1 MISARIRKRLP
12 PGPEFAG
19 FALEIDLQTGA
30 GITALFGPSGAGKT
44 LTLDS
49 IAGFVR
55 PDEGRILLDDQIL
68 FDAESGVFLPPQARR
83 CGYVFQNYALFP
95 HMTLRKNLEF
105 AAERI
110 PRLERHR
117 KVTEM
122 IERFRLTDVSGRRPH
137 QLSGGQKQRCSIARA
152 LVGSP
157 RVLLLDE
164 PARGLDAPLRAELYA
179 VLRQVRADFG
189 TPILL
194 VTHDFNE
201 CFELAE
207 EMLVVKDGRVVQT
220 GPPRKV
226 YEQPANVDVARLFG
240 AYNLLP
246 VEIRALDPGRNSSR
260 LRFRDFDLTGPYFP
274 GRLIGDHGW
283 LCVRPEQLSAIPQ
296 NGKLASN
303 QIPAALV
310 RVIEKPQST
319 RFEFSDDIAVESPGC
334 DLAVHRQVKDW
345 FIEFPQHN
353 LKLL

>member
-1 MISARIRKRLP
+1 MIAARIRKRLP
-12 PGPEFAG
+12 PGPESAG
-19 FALEIDLQTGA
+19 FSLEIDLQTGA
-30 GITALFGPSGAGKT
+30 GITVLFGSSGAGKT

-55 PDEGRILLDDQIL
+55 PEEGRIMLDDQIL
-68 FDAESGVFLPPQARR
+68 FDAESRVHLPPQARR

-95 HMTLRKNLEF
+95 HMTLRQNLEF
-105 AAERI
+105 AAERL

-122 IERFRLTDVSGRRPH
+122 IDRFHLSDVSGRRPH

-152 LVGSP
+152 LIGSP
-157 RVLLLDE
+157 RALLLDE
-164 PARGLDAPLRAELYA
+164 PARGLDAPLRTELYA
-179 VLRQVRADFG
+179 VLRQVRVDFG

-207 EMLVVKDGRVVQT
+207 EMVVVKDGRVVQT
-220 GPPRKV
+220 GPPKNV

-260 LRFRDFDLTGPYFP
+260 IRYRDFDLTGPYFP

-283 LCVRPEQLSAIPQ
+283 LCVRPEQLSAVPQ
-296 NGKLASN
+296 NGKPALN
-303 QIPAALV
+303 QVPAALLRMV
-310 RVIEKPQST
+310 EKPQST
-319 RFEFSDDIAVESPGC
+319 RLEFSEDIAVEASGF
-334 DLAVHRQVKDW
+334 DAVAHRQIKDW